1 VATTDPDLL
10 TIGELAERTG
20 VATSALRYYEEL
32 GLLEPTTRVSGR
44 RCYGRSAVDA
54 VGGILFLRD
63 AGFTLQEIKALSAAR
78 SRSPKA
84 WHELARR
91 KLDELDARIAE
102 ATAARIAVEHAL
114 KCPADDII
122 ACPNFQDV
130 VRRRADGELF
140 LGQASSVTRKRSM

>member
-1 VATTDPDLL
+1 MATTDPGLL

-44 RCYGRSAVDA
+44 RCYDRSAVDA

-114 KCPADDII
+114 NCPADDII
-122 ACPNFQDV
+122 ACPNFQAA
-130 VRRRADGELF
+130 VRRRASGELVSR
-140 LGQASSVTRKRSM
+140 QASSVTRKRSM